1 MNISKKNFSVTAFFK
16 KHKNWIA
23 LLIAAFIVFWAY
35 KFFFMSK
42 KVDVP
47 TSIAQKG
54 SFEIKISEVGSI
66 EAESSI
72 AVYPKV
78 RGKILDIIKEGTKV
92 KKGDFL
98 FSLDPTDMEDK
109 KKEKELDLSSANTN
123 LEAKKSDEYVSGLK
137 TQAEIKK
144 SEADL
149 KLAELKVKDAEK
161 NFEKYDRLRK
171 ENLVLQSEY
180 DSKKLDLEQKRVD
193 LKKAQYSLDV
203 TKKAAEI
210 EGQNRE
216 AAVFNADLQ
225 VKIRTQ
231 QLGKV
236 LKDIK
241 ETRALAPSDGVVFI
255 GDQWVSGTIEK
266 YKKSS
271 EVGSWDAVIKLPD
284 LNTLIVKIRIP
295 ESEID
300 KIRIKQRVK
309 FNLESEADKFY
320 WGEVKE
326 IGKFAQA
333 AGTRWDPNILQ
344 KKFFEVKISIDKKDM
359 AVFKPGMT
367 VNAEIFIEEIK
378 NAVYIPLECLFGK
391 GGKKIVYVKG
401 AFGFK
406 EKEVEIGKSNDNYI
420 QITKGLNGGEL
431 LALKNPQAAKK
442 GKR

>member
-1 MNISKKNFSVTAFFK
+1 MSTSKKNFNPTEFFNKYK
-16 KHKNWIA
+16 KWII
-23 LLIAAFIVFWAY
+23 LLIAVLVVFWAY
-35 KFFFMSK
+35 KFFFLSK

-47 TSIAQKG
+47 TSSAQKG
-54 SFEIKISEVGSI
+54 DFEIKISEVGAI

-72 AVYPKV
+72 AIYPKV
-78 RGKILDIIKEGTKV
+78 RGKILDIRKEGTKV

-98 FSLDPTDMEDK
+98 FSLDPTDLEDK
-109 KKEKELDLSSANTN
+109 KKESELNLSSANTN
-123 LEAKKSDEYVSGLK
+123 LEAKKSDAYVSDLK
-137 TQAEIKK
+137 TASEIKK

-149 KLAELKVKDAEK
+149 KLAELKLKDAEK
-161 NFEKYDRLRK
+161 NFEKYERLRK

-203 TKKAAEI
+203 TKKSAEI
-210 EGQNRE
+210 ESKNRE
-216 AAVFNADLQ
+216 GATFNADLQ

-231 QLGKV
+231 QLEKV

-266 YKKSS
+266 FKKSS

-284 LNTLIVKIRIP
+284 LNTLILKIRIP
-295 ESEID
+295 ESEVD
-300 KIRIKQRVK
+300 KIRMKQRVK

-320 WGEVKE
+320 RGEVKE

-333 AGTRWDPNILQ
+333 AGTRWDPNVLQ
-344 KKFFEVKISIDKKDM
+344 KKFFEVKINIDKKDM

-367 VNAEIFIEEIK
+367 VNAEIFIEEVK
-378 NAVYIPLECLFGK
+378 NTVYIPLECLFNK
-391 GGKKIVYVKG
+391 GGKKIVYIKSG
-401 AFGFK
+401 LGFK
-406 EKEVEIGKSNDNYI
+406 EKEIEVGKSNDNFI
-420 QITKGLNGGEL
+420 QVVKGLNGGEL
-431 LALKNPQAAKK
+431 LALKNPIKK
-442 GKR
+442 RK

>member
-1 MNISKKNFSVTAFFK
+1 MSTSKKNFNPTEFFNKYK
-16 KHKNWIA
+16 KWII
-23 LLIAAFIVFWAY
+23 LLIAVMVVFWAY
-35 KFFFMSK
+35 KFFFLSK
-42 KVDVP
+42 KVDIP
-47 TSIAQKG
+47 TSSAQKG
-54 SFEIKISEVGSI
+54 DFEIKISEVGAI

-72 AVYPKV
+72 AIYPKV

-98 FSLDPTDMEDK
+98 FSLDPTDLEDK
-109 KKEKELDLSSANTN
+109 KKESELNLSSANTN
-123 LEAKKSDEYVSGLK
+123 LEAKKSDAYVSDLK
-137 TQAEIKK
+137 TASEIKK

-149 KLAELKVKDAEK
+149 KLAELKLKDAEK
-161 NFEKYDRLRK
+161 NFEKYERLRK

-203 TKKAAEI
+203 TKKSAEI
-210 EGQNRE
+210 ESKNRE
-216 AAVFNADLQ
+216 GATFNADLQ

-231 QLGKV
+231 QLEKIM
-236 LKDIK
+236 KDIK

-266 YKKSS
+266 FKKSS

-295 ESEID
+295 ESEVD
-300 KIRIKQRVK
+300 KIRMKQRVK

-320 WGEVKE
+320 RGEVKE

-333 AGTRWDPNILQ
+333 AGTRWDPNVLQ
-344 KKFFEVKISIDKKDM
+344 KKFFEVKINIDKKDM

-367 VNAEIFIEEIK
+367 VNAEIFIEEVK
-378 NAVYIPLECLFGK
+378 NTVYIPLECLFNK
-391 GGKKIVYVKG
+391 DGKKIVYIKSG
-401 AFGFK
+401 LGFK
-406 EKEVEIGKSNDNYI
+406 EKEIEIGKSNDNFI
-420 QITKGLNGGEL
+420 QVTKGLNGGEL
-431 LALKNPQAAKK
+431 LALKNPIKK
-442 GKR
+442 RK